1 MRTSGGVLLLIAGIP
16 MLVMPGP
23 GMPIIFFGLNLLAVD
38 YPWAKRVLGRMRGAL
53 DELQR
58 RLPRRA
64 GMARARSAASG
75 LSRRLGRRRPQLRP
89 QPAPTPSAGS
99 VASAEPVLA
108 PGPHDGA

>member
-58 RLPRRA
+58 RLPRRV
-64 GMARARSAASG
+64 GIQRARSAASG
-75 LSRRLGRRRPQLRP
+75 LSRRLGRRRLQPRP
-89 QPAPTPSAGS
+89 EPAPAPSQGS
-99 VASAEPVLA
+99 CAPEGATSE
-108 PGPHDGA
+108 PGPPDGA